1 MQNGLSDRYMLKPEP
16 FLQQR
21 YNVIFLRA
29 ETADHEYRTPIV
41 PNDIPTL
48 LDHGFTVWVQR
59 SSTRAFSDQ
68 EFADRGALL
77 TSLCWNEF
85 HPESVTTSDLR
96 PLVVG
101 LKDIHVDFMDGHHH
115 MYFSHSYKGQR
126 GAPDILRAFRRGGM
140 LWDVEYFLKRR
151 SSGCIVDDVENQK
164 LVTRCLSFGF
174 YAGICGCILGLLQL
188 QASHGRSSA
197 YLSERPV
204 LHESLPTP
212 TPLQPWDSLAAALE
226 KVRRSGGIANH
237 HRIAVL
243 GPDGEC
249 GRGVRHVLHELG
261 LSATLLGRMDSKQDL
276 GNHHLI
282 LNCIKLDETQD
293 ELWDITPI
301 GTTSSSSVLLVDVSC
316 DVTKPNHPFRHLYT
330 TETTWNEP
338 VNHVTV
344 VGGKLDVICI
354 SNLPSLLPRD
364 SSTYFSRHCVPLLT
378 HPEDHAFSW
387 QSCHQAFL
395 HHVART

>member
-1 MQNGLSDRYMLKPEP
+1 MSEP
-16 FLQQR
+16 LLQQR
-21 YNVIFLRA
+21 YNVLFLRA
-29 ETADHEYRTPIV
+29 ETVDHEYRTPIV

-48 LDHGFTVWVQR
+48 VDHGFTVWVQR
-59 SSTRAFSDQ
+59 SSHRAFSDQ

-85 HPESVTTSDLR
+85 HPVQSTT
-96 PLVVG
+96 PLFVG
-101 LKDIHVDFMDGHHH
+101 LKHIHDIDDVDGHHH

-126 GAPDILRAFRRGGM
+126 GAHDILRAFRRSGM

-151 SSGCIVDDVENQK
+151 SIADDDTETPK
-164 LVTRCLSFGF
+164 LATRCLSFGF

-188 QASHGRSSA
+188 
-197 YLSERPV
+197 
-204 LHESLPTP
+204 HESLP
-212 TPLQPWDSLAAALE
+212 TPLQPWDSLATALE
-226 KVRRSGGIANH
+226 MVRRGGGIANH

-261 LSATLLGRMDSKQDL
+261 LSATLLGRTDSKQDL

-293 ELWDITPI
+293 ELWDMTV
-301 GTTSSSSVLLVDVSC
+301 GTTSVLVDVSC

-338 VNHVTV
+338 VNQVTV

-387 QSCHQAFL
+387 QSCHEAFL
-395 HHVART
+395 HHVKPR